1 MEKNLSEKLIDLMS
15 DGQWHNADELIE
27 KISHRFSANMHT
39 LKKRGYQFEKRKIDA
54 HCYEYRLLVNVT
66 AS

>member
-15 DGQWHNADELIE
+15 DGEWHEANELIE

-39 LKKRGYQFEKRKIDA
+39 LKKQGYKFEKRKIDA
-54 HCYEYRLLVNVT
+54 HCYEYRLFVNIS